1 MIVVN
6 AKMQTNKENFQIIK
20 TAVKKL
26 EIKTR
31 QENGCID
38 YGFSVELHN
47 KSVIRITELWED
59 LKSLKDHLK
68 TKHIEIFLSE
78 IPRNIFELASILTIF
93 FAMLFFFSSGG
104 AFVDVIPF
112 LGFLVLAIAR
122 MIPSLTRI
130 SNSFQNFRFAEPAM
144 KVLNDEIIF
153 NDEKKFFNPSKKLSN
168 KL

>member
-6 AKMQTNKENFQIIK
+6 AKMHTNEENFQIIK

-78 IPRNIFELASILTIF
+78 IAAGDPPKTDAHFFEASSILYPDGD
-93 FAMLFFFSSGG
+93 LPKEVRG
-104 AFVDVIPF
+104 
-112 LGFLVLAIAR
+112 
-122 MIPSLTRI
+122 
-130 SNSFQNFRFAEPAM
+130 
-144 KVLNDEIIF
+144 
-153 NDEKKFFNPSKKLSN
+153 
-168 KL
+168 

>member
-31 QENGCID
+31 HENGCID

-78 IPRNIFELASILTIF
+78 IAVGDPPKTDAHFFEAS
-93 FAMLFFFSSGG
+93 S
-104 AFVDVIPF
+104 IPYPDGD
-112 LGFLVLAIAR
+112 LPKEVRG
-122 MIPSLTRI
+122 
-130 SNSFQNFRFAEPAM
+130 
-144 KVLNDEIIF
+144 
-153 NDEKKFFNPSKKLSN
+153 
-168 KL
+168 